1 MRALCVPYGCHRSR
15 CSWPRRCSSTEC
27 SFSAA
32 IRDGRSGL
40 LTLGE
45 VAPPGFEDSEVF
57 RRHYQDFGEADEVQH
72 VITQC
77 RGFTLIAGTGSAEPF
92 RDAEISRH
100 EAAHP
105 LIAAGLARLA
115 KLLESEL
122 ADGDAESQGGVDSAL
137 EQFGVGALSEREHEV
152 IHLILLGHNSESV
165 AHQLGISWNTAR
177 RHRTRAYAKLG
188 VSSQGELF
196 YAFLRTLGLEPTTL
210 SRYAACLTGTENAM
224 IRTNKGIA
232 VAVSM
237 LNASMFYVLASAS
250 IYATFLLRDEYRA
263 TEYDY
268 AFDGHAY
275 CAHPCDPYNP
285 LQLDNATAFPEFIL
299 EEAESLF
306 EMKLTCNL
314 INYQQL
320 LVLART
326 LIALLA
332 WVLACHEDPYTLFT
346 VPPLEKGP
354 T

>member
-1 MRALCVPYGCHRSR
+1 MVPLDEPLGSGPGLKEWSERAAALLECDDDAEALAEAILRALEALGPAYLSYVSVMPEPL
-15 CSWPRRCSSTEC
+15 PRRPWRLYVHPVDFELPASYYSAPLMRLNP
-27 SFSAA
+27 FWAA

-105 LIAAGLARLA
+105 LIATGLARLA

-122 ADGDAESQGGVDSAL
+122 VEGDAEGQGGVDSAL
-137 EQFGVGALSEREHEV
+137 EQFGVGVLSEREHEV

-188 VSSQGELF
+188 VTSQGELF
-196 YAFLRTLGLEPTTL
+196 YAFLRTLGLE
-210 SRYAACLTGTENAM
+210 
-224 IRTNKGIA
+224 
-232 VAVSM
+232 
-237 LNASMFYVLASAS
+237 
-250 IYATFLLRDEYRA
+250 DE
-263 TEYDY
+263 
-268 AFDGHAY
+268 
-275 CAHPCDPYNP
+275 
-285 LQLDNATAFPEFIL
+285 
-299 EEAESLF
+299 S
-306 EMKLTCNL
+306 
-314 INYQQL
+314 
-320 LVLART
+320 
-326 LIALLA
+326 
-332 WVLACHEDPYTLFT
+332 
-346 VPPLEKGP
+346 
-354 T
+354 